1 MESVSHLMTFK
12 FIDKIE
18 EDKHERNAFLVAG
31 LGFVILSAKRA
42 YNLHWKTYGKM
53 TITLWDWWYTIFRQ
67 SHVFETSKL
76 SCLPFCRCRS
86 TARCGESGWHFSRKI
101 CQLGWPIGFRQLH
114 RQGIEPT
121 NVMRFINK
129 NGEISYKHGAFLIYW
144 ENQCGLSEQVGWL
157 LQPLNATL
165 GLPMI

>member
-1 MESVSHLMTFK
+1 
-12 FIDKIE
+12 
-18 EDKHERNAFLVAG
+18 
-31 LGFVILSAKRA
+31 
-42 YNLHWKTYGKM
+42 M

-121 NVMRFINK
+121 NVTGFINK

-157 LQPLNATL
+157 LQPLNAHPGFAYDL
-165 GLPMI
+165 GKVLHVDRQTVTCAMVQ